1 MICSYAVFTLRGCPT
16 GDLKSL
22 KSRPQLSLPYEQ
34 ESSRW
39 SVIALVGAFSVIM
52 QTSRR
57 FVASSN

>member
-39 SVIALVGAFSVIM
+39 SVIALVEAFSVIAK
-52 QTSRR
+52 TS
-57 FVASSN
+57 